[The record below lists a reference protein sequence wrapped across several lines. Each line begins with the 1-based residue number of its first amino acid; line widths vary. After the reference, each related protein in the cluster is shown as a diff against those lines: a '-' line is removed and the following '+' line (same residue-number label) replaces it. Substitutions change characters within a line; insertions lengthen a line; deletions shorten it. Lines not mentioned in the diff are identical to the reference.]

1 MSHADAVIQYQYIVM
16 IEIWKFLK
24 IGIFWNIIIVECT
37 NYVDNLTPPPYL
49 DTFTKWLLLRKI
61 DLSTWFLQWPF

>member
-37 NYVDNLTPPPYL
+37 NYVDNLTPPP
-49 DTFTKWLLLRKI
+49 T
-61 DLSTWFLQWPF
+61 